1 MNLPV
6 WIPVI
11 YLGITSKLI
20 RGQFLHMPFF
30 HYVAQNLRVSFW
42 KAIFIRFSELVMVT
56 CTQKVLS
63 NIVWVTYWPLV
74 QVRHLEIDKKAEV
87 QFSLPWNIFAA
98 SRELTM
104 SFSKDAKDGSLFCSL
119 ELMSDRRILV

>member
-1 MNLPV
+1 MNIPV

-11 YLGITSKLI
+11 YLGITFKLI
-20 RGQFLHMPFF
+20 REQFLHTTVFQ
-30 HYVAQNLRVSFW
+30 YVAQNLRVSFW
-42 KAIFIRFSELVMVT
+42 KTIFICFSELVMVT
-56 CTQKVLS
+56 CTQKALN

-74 QVRHLEIDKKAEV
+74 QVWHLEVGGKAEV
-87 QFSLPWNIFAA
+87 QFSLPWNIFAV
-98 SRELTM
+98 SSELTM